1 MVQTVR
7 IIDKQNQST
16 YWNPA
21 YESCYNGMAL
31 QGDPAA
37 KTNSHLN
44 PELILDEIRTWFTPE
59 QIDLSV
65 DSFDLNV
72 VVTNVG
78 KAFNDSVRLEIQQF
92 FPDMT
97 DTLYSKDIKGVK
109 FRDTVVFRLPL
120 KPEKSIGINDFRISV
135 DLPISTINEQY
146 DDFNNNEIYKSTI
159 ISTNSLIPIWPY
171 EYSIVGD
178 CLLYTSDAADE

>member
-1 MVQTVR
+1 
-7 IIDKQNQST
+7 
-16 YWNPA
+16 
-21 YESCYNGMAL
+21 MAL

-37 KTNSHLN
+37 KTPHLN

-72 VVTNVG
+72 VITNVG

-109 FRDTVVFRLPL
+109 FRDISFSIAFKTR
-120 KPEKSIGINDFRISV
+120 KSIGINDFRISV
-135 DLPISTINEQY
+135 DLPISTNEH

-159 ISTNSLIPIWPY
+159 TNQFINTYLAI
-171 EYSIVGD
+171 
-178 CLLYTSDAADE
+178 